1 MTDRVWLVRHAS
13 TEWSGER
20 WCGRTDLSLSA
31 AGVAE
36 ARSLA
41 SRLAAELPAEVALVT
56 SPARRAR
63 ETAEP
68 IALTLGLRVDI
79 DGAIDV
85 DLDHG
90 LQEVD
95 FGRAEGCTWA
105 DIERRLPGL
114 AAALAAG
121 ASEVDW
127 PDGETAEAVRRRVG
141 AAWQRLAERDR
152 PVVAVCH
159 GGVIRAVLAGLGL
172 GLGPEQRWSVAPAST
187 LELRRTGRVWAVV
200 PADEPAQVRLR

>member
-13 TEWSGER
+13 TDWSGER
-20 WCGRTDLSLSA
+20 WCGLTDLSLSA

-41 SRLAAELPAEVALVT
+41 SRLAAELPAGVALVS

-63 ETAEP
+63 ETAEA
-68 IALTLGLRVDI
+68 IARELGVRPDVG
-79 DGAIDV
+79 GAIAVEIED
-85 DLDHG
+85 G

-95 FGRAEGCTWA
+95 FGRAESCTWA
-105 DIERRLPGL
+105 DIERRLPNL
-114 AAALAAG
+114 AAELAAG

-127 PDGETAEAVRRRVG
+127 PDGETAGAVRRRVG
-141 AAWQRLAERDR
+141 GAWRRLVERDR

-159 GGVIRAVLAGLGL
+159 GGVIQTVLAGLGL
-172 GLGPEQRWSVAPAST
+172 GPGPPWSIAPASVV
-187 LELRRTGRVWAVV
+187 ELRRTGGIWAVV
-200 PADEPAQVRLR
+200 SVDEPAQARSR

>member
-13 TEWSGER
+13 TDWSGER
-20 WCGRTDLSLSA
+20 WCGLTDLSLSR

-41 SRLAAELPAEVALVT
+41 SRLAAELPAEVALV
-56 SPARRAR
+56 SCPARRAR

-68 IALTLGLRVDI
+68 IARALGLRADD
-79 DGAIDV
+79 DGAIGV
-85 DLDHG
+85 DLDDG

-95 FGRAEGCTWA
+95 FGRAEGRTWA
-105 DIERRLPGL
+105 DIERRLPNL
-114 AAALAAG
+114 AAELAAG

-127 PDGETAEAVRRRVG
+127 PDGETAEAVRQRVG
-141 AAWQRLAERDR
+141 AAWQRLAGRDR

-172 GLGPEQRWSVAPAST
+172 GLSPGQRWSVAPAST
-187 LELRRTGRVWAVV
+187 LELRRTGGVWAVA
-200 PADEPAQVRLR
+200 PADEPAEVRSR

>member
-1 MTDRVWLVRHAS
+1 MTARVWLVRHAS

-20 WCGRTDLSLSA
+20 WCGLTDLSLSR
-31 AGVAE
+31 AGAAE

-41 SRLAAELPAEVALVT
+41 SRLAAELPAEVALLS

-68 IALTLGLRVDI
+68 IARALGLRADDDGAIGVDI
-79 DGAIDV
+79 DD
-85 DLDHG
+85 G

-95 FGRAEGCTWA
+95 FGRAEGCTSA
-105 DIERRLPGL
+105 DIERRLPSL
-114 AAALAAG
+114 AADLAAG

-127 PDGETAEAVRRRVG
+127 PDGETAEAVRQRVG
-141 AAWQRLAERDR
+141 AAWQRLAGRDR

-159 GGVIRAVLAGLGL
+159 GGVIRAVLADLGL
-172 GLGPEQRWSVAPAST
+172 GLNPGRRWSVAPAAT
-187 LELRRTGRVWAVV
+187 LELRRTGGVWAVV
-200 PADEPAQVRLR
+200 PADEPAQVRSR

>member
-13 TEWSGER
+13 TGWSGKR
-20 WCGRTDLSLSA
+20 WCGLTDLSLSR

-41 SRLAAELPAEVALVT
+41 RRLAAGLPEEVALVS

-63 ETAEP
+63 ETAEA
-68 IALTLGLRVDI
+68 IARELGIRLHVG
-79 DGAIDV
+79 GAIAVEIED
-85 DLDHG
+85 G
-90 LQEVD
+90 LQEID

-105 DIERRLPGL
+105 DIERRLPDL
-114 AAALAAG
+114 AAELAAE

-141 AAWQRLAERDR
+141 AAWQRLAGRDR

-159 GGVIRAVLAGLGL
+159 GGVIRAVQAGLGQ
-172 GLGPEQRWSVAPAST
+172 GHGPMSSVAPASVV
-187 LELRRTGRVWAVV
+187 ELRRMGGAWSVV
-200 PADEPAQVRLR
+200 VGDEPVRVRS

>member
-1 MTDRVWLVRHAS
+1 MTDTVWLVRHAS

-31 AGVAE
+31 AGVVE

-68 IALTLGLRVDI
+68 IARALESRADI
-79 DGAIDV
+79 DGAIGA
-85 DLDHG
+85 DLDDG

-95 FGRAEGCTWA
+95 FGRAEGWTWA
-105 DIERRLPGL
+105 DIERRLSGL

-159 GGVIRAVLAGLGL
+159 GGVIRAVLADLGL
-172 GLGPEQRWSVAPAST
+172 ALGPGQRWSVAPAST
-187 LELRRTGRVWAVV
+187 LELRRTGEVWAVV